1 VKRVLE
7 DGAVSSSL
15 LFFLLS
21 AGRYVEAVPVFADGG
36 LGAESIPTSGF
47 L

>member
-1 VKRVLE
+1 MKRGLE

-21 AGRYVEAVPVFADGG
+21 AGRYIEAAPVFADGG
-36 LGAESIPTSGF
+36 LGAESIPNSGF